1 MREAAASSP
10 PSACGPWPPCNGTWK
25 FAVSGPIVSPESAS
39 FQSEQPGER
48 PKVLFLGGA
57 HDSQVGFSSHFGN
70 DIEIVRVDSA
80 IEVLSNLVEGE
91 FAGVYCDTDHFA
103 KSLDLSKIFCGD
115 RILEGMPDGVVL
127 LDKENKILWG
137 NGRLR
142 EWTGAERVIGE
153 NFYRVMGS
161 PELLGPDFCPLH
173 SALATRRP
181 CASIMR
187 CDDNKFFRLHA
198 APVFATGSDGVP
210 QNLVVTVHDM
220 SQEVLQQQKLA
231 AIHQAGVELADLTTS
246 DVSQLAEEE
255 RIELLKSNILQC
267 IQEVLQLDVVEI
279 RMLDQDTG
287 ELIPLLEV
295 GMVPEAAVRKLYA
308 QTSGNGVTGF
318 VAATGKSY
326 ICEHTTEDP
335 LFLEGSAGARSSL
348 TVPLILHEQVIGTL
362 NVESPEGNAF
372 SESDLQFLEIFARSV
387 AVALNT
393 LELLAAEKASTAAAS
408 VEAIH
413 SAVALPVDVIL
424 NDAVNIME
432 RYIGHEPDVVE
443 RLHRI
448 LRNARDIKQVIQK
461 VGQSM
466 SPTQAQPATG
476 STDSRPKLVGKRILV
491 VDADESVRSAAHG
504 LLERYHCVVETAHD
518 GNEAR
523 LMVRNLAAGSAY
535 DVIIADI
542 RLPDMNGYEL
552 MSKLAELMEK
562 VPMVLM
568 TGFGYDPGHSIVKAR
583 QAGLKYVLYKPFRL
597 DQLVSVV
604 ESTIDDRQLPPG

>member
-1 MREAAASSP
+1 
-10 PSACGPWPPCNGTWK
+10 
-25 FAVSGPIVSPESAS
+25 VSPESAS